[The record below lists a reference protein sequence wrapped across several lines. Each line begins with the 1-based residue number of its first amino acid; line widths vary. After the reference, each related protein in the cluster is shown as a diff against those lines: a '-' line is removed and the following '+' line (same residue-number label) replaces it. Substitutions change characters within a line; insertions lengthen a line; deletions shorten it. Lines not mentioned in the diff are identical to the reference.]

1 MKKIEKSNYTGYLW
15 HSDKNEPEVF
25 YMTALEIEFDDNTNP
40 FVIEGWLTDGN
51 VSHYIKYVD
60 GKHIVKSFDLTN
72 LEKSYSSDEKTIV
85 PSFKGF
91 KEIIFKQYWRPVKDE
106 NCEGME
112 VLQPAE
118 FVFTGFKK

>member
-1 MKKIEKSNYTGYLW
+1 MKRIEKSNYTGYLW
-15 HSDKNEPEVF
+15 YSNKKEPEVF
-25 YMTALEIEFDDNTNP
+25 CMNELERELDDNANP

-51 VSHYIKYVD
+51 ISHYIKYVN
-60 GKHIVKSFDLTN
+60 GNHIIKSFDLAD
-72 LEKSYSSDEKTIV
+72 LEKRYSSVEKTFV

-91 KEIIFKQYWRPVKDE
+91 KEMIFKQYWRPVVDE

-118 FVFTGFKK
+118 FVFTGFNR